1 MSTRSC
7 TWLTVLAKNHAPAAN
22 IAVPITT
29 NDSRLVA
36 T

>member
-7 TWLTVLAKNHAPAAN
+7 TWLTVLAKNHAPTAN
-22 IAVPITT
+22 IAMPMTT
-29 NDSRLVA
+29 NESRLVA